1 MPVVSEF
8 TSVEYVF
15 LLFGLV
21 LLAGWMVSGFADVYD
36 AVRKYSVSTTEV
48 VVLEHPDGKREI
60 LRAGSVFRLLGGYKL
75 VGSVSTGLKRRWFV
89 SRVYCGAATLR
100 VQEDWTY
107 EVRDFEEFLA
117 CGGRDAV
124 EREVQSAMHK
134 EVSGQVKGR
143 EGFLL
148 NPALAKEAVEAAVRE
163 AGHQCGVEVISYTVD
178 LLSYEKRL

>member
-1 MPVVSEF
+1 MPVVPNF
-8 TSVEYVF
+8 TAVEYIF
-15 LLFGLV
+15 LPFTLLLV
-21 LLAGWMVSGFADVYD
+21 AAGIGNSIFDVVN
-36 AVRKYSVSTTEV
+36 AFRKSVVAPKEV
-48 VVLEHPDGKREI
+48 VVLKHPDGKLEV
-60 LRAGSVFRLLGGYKL
+60 LRAGASFRLLGGYQL
-75 VGSVSTGLKRRWFV
+75 LGRVNTEIRRRWYI
-89 SRVYCGAATLR
+89 SRVYCGAVALR

-107 EVRDFEEFLA
+107 EVQDFERFLA

-148 NPALAKEAVEAAVRE
+148 KPELVKGSVEAAVRE
-163 AGHQCGVEVISYTVD
+163 ASRQCGVEVLIYKVD